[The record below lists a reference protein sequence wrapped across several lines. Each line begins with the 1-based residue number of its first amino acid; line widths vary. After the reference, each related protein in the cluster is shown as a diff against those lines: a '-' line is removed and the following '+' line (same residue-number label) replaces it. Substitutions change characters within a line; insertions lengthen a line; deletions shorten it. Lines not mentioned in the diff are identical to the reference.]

1 VDPNAPPPFSVVD
14 IDVRDPLAVAT
25 MRELFLEYAA
35 AIGVDLCFQGFDDEV
50 ATLPG
55 RYGAPGGALVL
66 AADAQGAVG
75 CVALREQSPRI
86 GEMKRLFVRP
96 RSRGTGL
103 GRALA
108 LAIIDR
114 ARRHGYDRL
123 RLDTLPI
130 MGRAIHLYEA
140 LGFRDIA
147 PYTFN
152 PVPGARYMEL
162 PL

>member
-1 VDPNAPPPFSVVD
+1 M
-14 IDVRDPLAVAT
+14 RDPLAVAT
-25 MRELFLEYAA
+25 VRELFLEYAA
-35 AIGVDLCFQGFDDEV
+35 AIGVDLCFQGFDAEV
-50 ATLPG
+50 ASLPG
-55 RYGAPGGALVL
+55 RYGAAGGALLL

-75 CVALREQSPRI
+75 CAALREQSPGI

-130 MGRAIHLYEA
+130 AAMGRAIHLYEA